1 MEILSGNSIYL
12 LNCIECSADFFT
24 EEERD
29 FYKRK
34 SLDMPKRCK
43 MCRDK
48 KKARYEQNKKY
59 KEQQDCLSSLTLK
72 QIEKSEISLTNS
84 STSLFIIGNGFDIMH
99 GVPSSY
105 YSFRDS
111 IGRNNI
117 LRFTLETYI
126 KKDDIWG
133 DFENSLAYLDREMM
147 LGTLDDWLEH
157 FDVLE
162 EDDVDFSVAD
172 YLASQDM
179 ATNQVFILTQ
189 NLPDRFRKWIN
200 RLKPPTPTKYLE
212 DIIKVDARY
221 INFNYTEFLET
232 IYGIPRKNVF
242 YIHGDRRNKK
252 VQLVLGHGHDTEE
265 VFEEWYQSNKNRE
278 EFQPRLQG
286 RKGRFCNNDNPVYLG
301 YFLEEDSEGN
311 WKSQMR
317 YDAINNTV
325 GLIEDY
331 YESSAKKTNDVL
343 VKNQVYF
350 KSLENIKEIVVIGHS
365 LSQVDYP
372 YFKEI
377 IKNNTNSIEL
387 KWYISWYSS
396 EDLKRISEF
405 ALEMNMLNENIQLF
419 RT

>member
-1 MEILSGNSIYL
+1 M
-12 LNCIECSADFFT
+12 
-24 EEERD
+24 
-29 FYKRK
+29 
-34 SLDMPKRCK
+34 
-43 MCRDK
+43 
-48 KKARYEQNKKY
+48 
-59 KEQQDCLSSLTLK
+59 
-72 QIEKSEISLTNS
+72 
-84 STSLFIIGNGFDIMH
+84 
-99 GVPSSY
+99 
-105 YSFRDS
+105 
-111 IGRNNI
+111 
-117 LRFTLETYI
+117 
-126 KKDDIWG
+126 
-133 DFENSLAYLDREMM
+133 
-147 LGTLDDWLEH
+147 
-157 FDVLE
+157 
-162 EDDVDFSVAD
+162 
-172 YLASQDM
+172 
-179 ATNQVFILTQ
+179 
-189 NLPDRFRKWIN
+189 
-200 RLKPPTPTKYLE
+200 
-212 DIIKVDARY
+212 
-221 INFNYTEFLET
+221 
-232 IYGIPRKNVF
+232 
-242 YIHGDRRNKK
+242 
-252 VQLVLGHGHDTEE
+252 GHGHDTEE

>member
-1 MEILSGNSIYL
+1 
-12 LNCIECSADFFT
+12 
-24 EEERD
+24 
-29 FYKRK
+29 
-34 SLDMPKRCK
+34 MP
-43 MCRDK
+43 
-48 KKARYEQNKKY
+48 
-59 KEQQDCLSSLTLK
+59 
-72 QIEKSEISLTNS
+72 
-84 STSLFIIGNGFDIMH
+84 G
-99 GVPSSY
+99 
-105 YSFRDS
+105 
-111 IGRNNI
+111 
-117 LRFTLETYI
+117 
-126 KKDDIWG
+126 
-133 DFENSLAYLDREMM
+133 
-147 LGTLDDWLEH
+147 
-157 FDVLE
+157 
-162 EDDVDFSVAD
+162 
-172 YLASQDM
+172 
-179 ATNQVFILTQ
+179 
-189 NLPDRFRKWIN
+189 
-200 RLKPPTPTKYLE
+200 
-212 DIIKVDARY
+212 Y

-232 IYGIPRKNVF
+232 IYGVPRKNVF

-265 VFEEWYQSNKNRE
+265 VFEEWYQSNKNWE